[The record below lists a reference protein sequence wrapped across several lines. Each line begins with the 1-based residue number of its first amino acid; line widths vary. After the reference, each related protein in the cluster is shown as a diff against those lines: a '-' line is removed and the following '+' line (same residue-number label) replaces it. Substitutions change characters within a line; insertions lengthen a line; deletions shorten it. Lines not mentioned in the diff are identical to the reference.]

1 MEALT
6 VCLAIETDHRAR
18 RDLDVLVDDGAP
30 DLRVPPHLDV
40 LEEHALFDLAER
52 VHAAPDAEHASVN
65 AAPRNDAAMA
75 YHRVGRDPYPS
86 LGLVAEH
93 ELGRRV
99 VRRTSPNRPPEVIEV
114 ELGMDL
120 DEIHLRFP
128 VGIDGSDVS
137 PVSPVGTFFLAGDEI
152 RGEIVSE
159 DRRALRHQTRQD
171 VATEI
176 VSAIRERLV
185 CFELAHQHLALEHV
199 VAHRGQAPGR
209 VARHR
214 GRVVD
219 FLVKLENPPGR
230 VDLENSELTGSLSW
244 NRNRCDGGVRTHLF
258 VARNHLPHIHLV
270 DVVTAEDAYESGP
283 LVADDV
289 LALPDGIGRAAVPGF
304 PGSLLSGYG
313 LDVLVEDGRQAPVSR
328 DVLFERSALVLRQDF
343 DLAKTRVYE
352 VRKNDVDDAIAA
364 RKRNGGLGPIERER
378 VEALSF
384 AARKHH
390 DEDLARVERKN
401 LGFRDHLLSAL
412 RDLACGV
419 TGSKPQGPQ
428 NLTVMA
434 AHETLSP
441 MPTGPARRAAA
452 AAGWVL
458 WSAAS
463 AAYGAEPHPAP
474 AEASSRGPSASPGP
488 KSTSKPA
495 RAGDANARR
504 TIAGGPTGD
513 DVLPG
518 AESADLRALREA
530 ELELFPAPSSSTRA
544 SHWPSEGQLPS
555 SGEGPNVVATGL
567 PPGPARLGAEANRID
582 VSWLEPLEMPDL
594 PVRWDERVVRYLK
607 FFRDD
612 PYGRTT
618 FANLYRHSGRWREMI
633 RRALRRRSLPDDLA
647 WVCMIESG
655 FDATAHSSA
664 GAIGLWQL
672 MPETAKIYGL
682 TIDHWVDQRLSPTL
696 ATQAAVTFLD
706 DLHRRFGSWELALAG
721 FNMGHAGLASVVRR
735 YNTND
740 FWSLAH
746 TEGTLPWET
755 TLYVPKILAAAV
767 ISHNLAAFGFGD
779 LLVEGAVETDDVEV
793 APATSLAAIAQASS
807 CSLHEIEAL
816 NPELRASR
824 TPPADGGDAA
834 TYTVHV
840 PQGKGAAAAQALSR
854 LRKDQPA
861 LERYTVRFGETLDQV
876 ATARRTTSQK
886 LVELNAIVPGEVLRG
901 GTVLLVPALT
911 GGESAPAPSSP
922 KTSVVVPPDL
932 FVYPD
937 RERVFYRVIALDTLK
952 DIAAALHV
960 SQDDLRRWNDL
971 DAAAR
976 LQEGMTLQ
984 AFVAP
989 DADLSGVV
997 VLREKDVR
1005 VLPVGSDE
1013 FFAVLEQEK
1022 GFRRTTVTAK
1032 AGETVESIGK
1042 HFSVPPRT
1050 MERINR
1056 RSRNDTLKP
1065 GEAVVVYVPCK
1076 APCAARAGTASS
1088 EPVVVGARSPQPTD

>member
-1 MEALT
+1 M
-6 VCLAIETDHRAR
+6 
-18 RDLDVLVDDGAP
+18 
-30 DLRVPPHLDV
+30 
-40 LEEHALFDLAER
+40 
-52 VHAAPDAEHASVN
+52 
-65 AAPRNDAAMA
+65 
-75 YHRVGRDPYPS
+75 
-86 LGLVAEH
+86 
-93 ELGRRV
+93 
-99 VRRTSPNRPPEVIEV
+99 
-114 ELGMDL
+114 
-120 DEIHLRFP
+120 
-128 VGIDGSDVS
+128 
-137 PVSPVGTFFLAGDEI
+137 
-152 RGEIVSE
+152 
-159 DRRALRHQTRQD
+159 
-171 VATEI
+171 
-176 VSAIRERLV
+176 
-185 CFELAHQHLALEHV
+185 
-199 VAHRGQAPGR
+199 
-209 VARHR
+209 
-214 GRVVD
+214 
-219 FLVKLENPPGR
+219 
-230 VDLENSELTGSLSW
+230 
-244 NRNRCDGGVRTHLF
+244 
-258 VARNHLPHIHLV
+258 
-270 DVVTAEDAYESGP
+270 
-283 LVADDV
+283 
-289 LALPDGIGRAAVPGF
+289 
-304 PGSLLSGYG
+304 
-313 LDVLVEDGRQAPVSR
+313 
-328 DVLFERSALVLRQDF
+328 
-343 DLAKTRVYE
+343 
-352 VRKNDVDDAIAA
+352 AA
-364 RKRNGGLGPIERER
+364 R
-378 VEALSF
+378 
-384 AARKHH
+384 
-390 DEDLARVERKN
+390 
-401 LGFRDHLLSAL
+401 
-412 RDLACGV
+412 
-419 TGSKPQGPQ
+419 
-428 NLTVMA
+428 
-434 AHETLSP
+434 ETLSP
-441 MPTGPARRAAA
+441 MATGSARRAAA

-463 AAYGAEPHPAP
+463 AAYGAEPRPAP
-474 AEASSRGPSASPGP
+474 AEASARGPSTSPGQ
-488 KSTSKPA
+488 KSSSKPV

-530 ELELFPAPSSSTRA
+530 ELELFPAPSSSARA
-544 SHWPSEGQLPS
+544 NHWPSEGQLPS
-555 SGEGPNVVATGL
+555 PGEGPHVVATGL
-567 PPGPARLGAEANRID
+567 PPGPSHPAAEANRID

-655 FDATAHSSA
+655 FDATARSSA

-682 TIDHWVDQRLSPTL
+682 TIDHWVDQRLSPSL
-696 ATQAAVTFLD
+696 ATQAAVTLLD

-793 APATSLAAIAQASS
+793 APATSLAAIAQAAS

-834 TYTVHV
+834 AYTVHV
-840 PQGKGAAAAQALSR
+840 PQGKGAAAAQALAR

-901 GTVLLVPALT
+901 GTVLLVPGLT
-911 GGESAPAPSSP
+911 GGETAPVAPSSP
-922 KTSVVVPPDL
+922 KTSVVVPSDV

-952 DIAAALHV
+952 DIAAAIHV

-989 DADLSGVV
+989 VTDLSGVV
-997 VLREKDVR
+997 VVREKDAR

-1022 GFRRTTVTAK
+1022 GFRRTTVSAK

-1076 APCAARAGTASS
+1076 APCAARAATASS
-1088 EPVVVGARSPQPTD
+1088 EPVVVGARPSQPTD